1 MKEEGKGCP
10 WLSPPGMPATVEIS
24 EATYNEFYLEVVK
37 KSWQMAAGRFPASTA
52 WPLSAVIGSFFGQVC
67 VKMGIASLLTKE
79 VLPWPELVD
88 ILVDAVL
95 GMLEQV
101 CRGT

>member
-1 MKEEGKGCP
+1 MKCCLKPDYHTNKGNTVESVTEEGKGCP

-52 WPLSAVIGSFFGQVC
+52 WPRRQSLEASSARS
-67 VKMGIASLLTKE
+67 A
-79 VLPWPELVD
+79 
-88 ILVDAVL
+88 
-95 GMLEQV
+95 
-101 CRGT
+101 

>member
-1 MKEEGKGCP
+1 MADGGWAVP
-10 WLSPPGMPATVEIS
+10 RLYGMAP
-24 EATYNEFYLEVVK
+24 
-37 KSWQMAAGRFPASTA
+37 
-52 WPLSAVIGSFFGQVC
+52 SAVIGSFFGQVC